1 MLSLPLRWFKVHDE
15 LEVLRSAAPFELIEV
30 VETRNMYVL
39 KAKECCPSDIKRFKD
54 YLKKAGF
61 KRLSK
66 RVVVICESSIHF

>member
-1 MLSLPLRWFKVHDE
+1 VLSLSLRWLKTHDE
-15 LEVLRSAAPFELIEV
+15 LEVLKNAATFELVEV

-39 KAKECCPSDIKRFKD
+39 KAKECCPTDIKRFKD

-66 RVVVICESSIHF
+66 RVVVICENSIHF